1 MLLNRP
7 IRTRFRYGC
16 PTRVNLA
23 THRKLAGS
31 FFKRHAVTPTTS
43 GIRLR
48 RIVGTRFQVLFHSPP
63 GVLFTFPS
71 RYLSAIGH
79 QGVFRLNGW
88 SRQIHT
94 EFQEFRVTWD
104 TIKQPQTYTYGT
116 ITLYGAAFQR
126 TSPSPVVYHC
136 STRRQT
142 GQDGPT
148 TPTTQPLPGITRCR
162 FSLIRFRSP
171 LLSESLLFSLPTG
184 TEMFHFPAFPP
195 HTLYIQARVTRHDS
209 C

>member
-1 MLLNRP
+1 MRLNRP
-7 IRTRFRYGC
+7 IQTRFRYGY

-31 FFKRHAVTPTTS
+31 FFKRHAVTPHKEK
-43 GIRLR
+43 LR

-94 EFQEFRVTWD
+94 EFQGFRVTWEHA
-104 TIKQPQTYTYGT
+104 PEPASYVYGP
-116 ITLYGAAFQR
+116 ITLYGTAFQPAS
-126 TSPSPVVYHC
+126 TSTLVSY
-136 STRRQT
+136 SAQARQYLMS
-142 GQDGPT
+142 GPT
-148 TPTTQPLPGITRCR
+148 TPFLQPLPGITQKR

-171 LLSESLLFSLPTG
+171 LLSESLLFSLPVG
-184 TEMFHFPAFPP
+184 TEMFTSRRSL
-195 HTLYIQARVTRHDS
+195 HTPYVFRCR
-209 C
+209 

>member
-7 IRTRFRYGC
+7 IRTRFRYGS

-23 THRKLAGS
+23 TQRKLAGS
-31 FFKRHAVTPTTS
+31 FFKRHAVTPTPHK
-43 GIRLR
+43 GAAGLR

-94 EFQEFRVTWD
+94 EFQGFRVTWEKRNTATGLHLRGSHPLRRHFPMD
-104 TIKQPQTYTYGT
+104 FNFTHGFSLREEPADPSMRSHNPPPATPAGYHTDRVWPHPISLAT
-116 ITLYGAAFQR
+116 TL
-126 TSPSPVVYHC
+126 
-136 STRRQT
+136 
-142 GQDGPT
+142 
-148 TPTTQPLPGITRCR
+148 GITIVFSSCR
-162 FSLIRFRSP
+162 
-171 LLSESLLFSLPTG
+171 
-184 TEMFHFPAFPP
+184 
-195 HTLYIQARVTRHDS
+195 Y
-209 C
+209 